1 MAPLVKKVGEDRV
14 VEMTNKLCDK
24 LINGKDQHRD
34 TASIALKT
42 IIAEVTTPS
51 LAEKILL
58 SLAPQLIKGVNTV
71 RFLLECRI
79 LHFQS
84 CIFFRPLK
92 MFTVSWLIFDF
103 KAF

>member
-1 MAPLVKKVGEDRV
+1 M
-14 VEMTNKLCDK
+14 EMTNKLCDK

-71 RFLLECRI
+71 SFLLECFVAQ
-79 LHFQS
+79 LNVLYVLQQ
-84 CIFFRPLK
+84 K
-92 MFTVSWLIFDF
+92 
-103 KAF
+103 